1 MNLPPKQEEPRFD
14 RQDVSKVSDLAVA
27 RSAREIARISAI
39 VDQKRSNV
47 EASDP
52 FTDHDLARN
61 ATTARRLLDISRQA
75 DSMFDGPLLSNP
87 GWDILLDLFIQ
98 RSEGRCISIIS
109 VCVAA
114 NAPTSTILRY
124 IEAMMDSGTI
134 VKRVSP
140 EDSDG
145 LLIDL
150 SEAAYARMS
159 NILA

>member
-14 RQDVSKVSDLAVA
+14 RQDVNKVSDLAVA

-61 ATTARRLLDISRQA
+61 ASTARRLLDISRQA

-98 RSEGRCISIIS
+98 RSEGRSISIIS

-140 EDSDG
+140 EDGDG